1 MEHPRKFI
9 EGVLWHTCDVRWPW
23 PWQSPPFSGGSASEL
38 SVTGACLIAAAGDWR
53 NLRQF
58 AATVCIELLTWGG
71 TRGATT
77 MVALGRGC
85 CQQGNR
91 KCYGVLGHRR
101 APVVALVA
109 SRRHQRPVAA
119 HSLIRLLWTKATA
132 PRQLVGHRTDRAVL
146 GNVFC
151 AGRLAGAGSPAL
163 DMHPGEPPSAPHG
176 ERRLERSRASPVFGW
191 HNLTCHIMAII
202 ALVRDQPRLLI
213 EGVNAHDLAHGAM
226 ATRTPDSSSLL
237 SKGRHAL

>member
-1 MEHPRKFI
+1 M
-9 EGVLWHTCDVRWPW
+9 
-23 PWQSPPFSGGSASEL
+23 
-38 SVTGACLIAAAGDWR
+38 
-53 NLRQF
+53 
-58 AATVCIELLTWGG
+58 IELWIRPPRSGQEKS
-71 TRGATT
+71 RNH
-77 MVALGRGC
+77 MPHEPR
-85 CQQGNR
+85 
-91 KCYGVLGHRR
+91 YG
-101 APVVALVA
+101 
-109 SRRHQRPVAA
+109 
-119 HSLIRLLWTKATA
+119 
-132 PRQLVGHRTDRAVL
+132 
-146 GNVFC
+146 